1 MAGHNVYN
9 IKLFQSYLKSHGVQI
24 RGLLVHGEPVLE
36 VAVGGLTIDI
46 VRAHKHPMALKKPM
60 LVRQGTRN
68 CNMGISELPLIQMTG
83 GSLEIPLLSLGQT
96 KMMTMMLVLTCILV
110 NSSSWVAS

>member
-24 RGLLVHGEPVLE
+24 RGLRVHGEPVLE

-46 VRAHKHPMALKKPM
+46 VRAHKHPMALNSQCWSDKEP
-60 LVRQGTRN
+60 
-68 CNMGISELPLIQMTG
+68 GIVIW
-83 GSLEIPLLSLGQT
+83 GSLSYLSY
-96 KMMTMMLVLTCILV
+96 
-110 NSSSWVAS
+110 S